1 MNNTELRCRSCR
13 EPGLEVFLDLGT
25 LPIADRLLTERQLS
39 EHEPA
44 YPLKAAFCPHC
55 SLVQITE
62 TVPPEI
68 LFCNDYPYYS
78 SVTAALLAH
87 SRENVLE
94 LIERRNLGKDSFVVE
109 LASNDGYLLRNYVE
123 HGIPCLGI
131 DPAEGPVN
139 EAIKIGVPSVCTF
152 FTEALAGRMAAE
164 GRQADIIHANNVLAH
179 VADTNGFVEGLR
191 TLLKDDGMAVIE
203 VPYLADLIRH
213 IEFDT
218 IYHQHLC
225 YFSVLALDR
234 LFRRHG
240 LYLNDVRRLSIH
252 GGSLRLYV
260 EKRENVRNSVREL
273 IEEEKRSGMDT
284 IAYYES
290 FGGRVEGLKRSLV
303 KLLAGMKASGKRIAA
318 YGAAAKGCTLINYMG
333 ISRNLVEYVVDKN
346 PHKQGKYMTG
356 MHQPIFAPEKLL
368 QDMPDYVLLL
378 PWNFKDEILSQQ
390 SEFRQ
395 RGGKFVVPIPEPVIV

>member
-1 MNNTELRCRSCR
+1 MKHTELRCRSCG

-39 EHEPA
+39 EREPA
-44 YPLKAAFCPHC
+44 YPLEVAFCPHC

-78 SVTAALLAH
+78 SVTAALLEH
-87 SRENVLE
+87 SRRNVLE
-94 LIERRNLGKDSFVVE
+94 LIERRNLGPESFVIE

-123 HGIPCLGI
+123 CGIPCLGI
-131 DPAEGPVN
+131 DPAEGPAN
-139 EAIKIGVPSVCTF
+139 EAVKIGVPTVCTF
-152 FTEALAGRMAAE
+152 FTEELAVRMAAE
-164 GRQADIIHANNVLAH
+164 GKRADVIHANNVLAH
-179 VADTNGFVEGLR
+179 VADTNGFVRGIR
-191 TLLKDDGMAVIE
+191 SLLKDDGIAVIE

-234 LFRRHG
+234 LFRRNG
-240 LYLNDVRRLSIH
+240 LYLNDVKRLPIH

-260 EKRENVRNSVREL
+260 GRREEVRDPVREM
-273 IEEEKRSGMDT
+273 IEEETRAGMDT

-303 KLLAGMKASGKRIAA
+303 RLLAEMKASGKRIAA

-356 MHQPIFAPEKLL
+356 MHQPIYAPEKLL

-390 SEFRQ
+390 SEFRR
-395 RGGKFVVPIPEPVIV
+395 RGGKFVIPIPEPVIV

>member
-25 LPIADRLLTERQLS
+25 LPIADRLLTERQLF
-39 EHEPA
+39 ELEPA

-152 FTEALAGRMAAE
+152 FTEELAGRMAAE
-164 GRQADIIHANNVLAH
+164 GTQADIIHANNVLAH

-240 LYLNDVRRLSIH
+240 LFLNDVRRLSIH